1 MLKKLNELNPH
12 IEINSLEN
20 SIFKNYGK
28 IHKDVKIDK
37 MLDYLLK
44 TSMSSDYYLPN
55 CDELLSLDESKYF
68 KEICYGQ
75 VPCQIGYYNAYN
87 SSLNAL
93 EYHKCSETLVVG
105 TDVVVLLATIFD
117 LTDDFKINSNNIK
130 AFFVPKGT
138 VVELYAS
145 TLHFSPCM
153 ATSNGVRQIVIL
165 NKDTNTPLKNKIE
178 KNPNDESKLLF
189 ERNKWVIVHPECEA
203 LISKG
208 AFIGI
213 NGENIKINYIN

>member
-1 MLKKLNELNPH
+1 MLKKLNELNPN
-12 IEINSLEN
+12 IKINSLEG
-20 SIFKNYGK
+20 SDFKNYGK
-28 IHKDVKIDK
+28 VHKNVKVDK
-37 MLDYLLK
+37 MLDYLL
-44 TSMSSDYYLPN
+44 TTNMSSDYYLPN
-55 CDELLSLDESKYF
+55 CDDLLALDESEYF

-105 TDVVVLLATIFD
+105 TDIVLLLATIFD
-117 LTDDFKINSNNIK
+117 LDEDFQLDSKNIK

-138 VVELYAS
+138 VVELYSS

-153 ATSNGVRQIVIL
+153 ATSDGVRQVVVL
-165 NKDTNTPLKNKIE
+165 SKNTNTPLDHEVIKNSD
-178 KNPNDESKLLF
+178 DESKLLL
-189 ERNKWVIVHPECEA
+189 EKNKWVIVHPEYKP
-203 LISKG
+203 LVSKG

-213 NGENIKINYIN
+213 NGENIKINYI